1 MIDLL
6 AGIST
11 PNSNSDTQQRM
22 IQDVIRVFEAQRLVS
37 LTTLIDLAD
46 NLDSV
51 SRGEKLNTALAG
63 RLATRITEVQLPRTA
78 ITGEEKS
85 ALAYGYWTERHVDGQ
100 RKINLRA
107 VIDKAANDAQKLKD
121 IRGQL
126 APFLRDTLVGLN
138 YVHYAPPGAQVLL
151 TNPLFV
157 RSHDFIGIQGAEQTW
172 KATQVYGTGW
182 PANAGGRLVG
192 SLATLPYALAD
203 AEQNFLIPSQEQALI
218 WGDLVPQMLVTAVVP
233 RWWNVSPTQIHWV
246 GMHMAYAE
254 TLITESAMSPSRR
267 TQVEAILDRYAPPA
281 RVKKVDAMLANGDV
295 RGALENIVPSEMY
308 LLAEEMTPN
317 DSESPLAAGLRRLA
331 TENPEAVSARTI
343 SRIFGSPK
351 PTLANSFEPELLNLR
366 AFPTLMGY
374 SSRILAE
381 SWESNLL
388 YYGALADEIHM
399 APAELNL
406 MVPEW
411 TQRTVERIFATHL
424 EDWPALLRSLRLVG
438 DEVRGEA
445 RKQQTLA
452 AN

>member
-1 MIDLL
+1 M
-6 AGIST
+6 
-11 PNSNSDTQQRM
+11 
-22 IQDVIRVFEAQRLVS
+22 
-37 LTTLIDLAD
+37 
-46 NLDSV
+46 
-51 SRGEKLNTALAG
+51 
-63 RLATRITEVQLPRTA
+63 
-78 ITGEEKS
+78 
-85 ALAYGYWTERHVDGQ
+85 
-100 RKINLRA
+100 
-107 VIDKAANDAQKLKD
+107 
-121 IRGQL
+121 
-126 APFLRDTLVGLN
+126 GLN

-203 AEQNFLIPSQEQALI
+203 AEQNFLIPTQEQALI

-281 RVKKVDAMLANGDV
+281 RVKKVDLMLADGDV

-374 SSRILAE
+374 SSRIMAE

-411 TQRTVERIFATHL
+411 TQRTVEQIFATHL

-452 AN
+452 EK